1 MQEQNYKDYDQEG
14 LNFLGSM
21 QRPIP
26 GQSLT
31 NNPDNPYP
39 WEQPP
44 QFTELQ
50 PAIDALFIDMTE
62 PESYSGIVQMAR
74 QGTPISDITQ
84 FILYAGFQEGNWN
97 PDLMML
103 LIEPTL
109 YLIMAL
115 VERAGV
121 LYYTIYRG
129 EEEEDFDDDEEQLS
143 AMEKVMATAKE
154 KIKEPTKG
162 QIPSGVL
169 PSDIMEQIKEVEVPE
184 SLLAQPEKGLLTKR
198 EV

>member
-103 LIEPTL
+103 LIEPTM

-121 LYYTIYRG
+121 LDYTIYRG

-184 SLLAQPEKGLLTKR
+184 SLLAQPEQGLLTKR

>member
-1 MQEQNYKDYDQEG
+1 MY
-14 LNFLGSM
+14 
-21 QRPIP
+21 
-26 GQSLT
+26 LT
-31 NNPDNPYP
+31 
-39 WEQPP
+39 
-44 QFTELQ
+44 
-50 PAIDALFIDMTE
+50 
-62 PESYSGIVQMAR
+62 
-74 QGTPISDITQ
+74 
-84 FILYAGFQEGNWN
+84 
-97 PDLMML
+97 
-103 LIEPTL
+103 
-109 YLIMAL
+109 MAL

-121 LYYTIYRG
+121 LDYTIYRG

-184 SLLAQPEKGLLTKR
+184 SLLAQPEQGLLTKR